1 MRRAFVLL
9 ALIPF
14 GSMAQDS
21 PLKPDGRM
29 WQIFTNSGPQSGFI
43 KSAYVQG
50 AIEGLRVGTYAGY
63 IRGRNEEASAS
74 LDYIK
79 PCIDKG
85 PCAKIPLP
93 MLLKPV
99 NVNTLTEYT
108 VGAEKARGEFSTRET
123 TSMLDIVHQMDKFY
137 ADYKNTPICMIT
149 AAQEAILSLR
159 GAGSSEQELQT
170 ERETGCNP

>member
-29 WQIFTNSGPQSGFI
+29 WQIFTNSGPQSRFI

-85 PCAKIPLP
+85 
-93 MLLKPV
+93 
-99 NVNTLTEYT
+99 
-108 VGAEKARGEFSTRET
+108 RGEFSTRET